1 MLFKVKNPLK
11 IERIT
16 TREKVGT
23 KFDLQVHQTPASK
36 YWHTLTWQ
44 KQQWVFL
51 SLNIHIPMRFSAS
64 PTGCNIADSPWKKA
78 TKIWNLLS
86 HPFDPRQHCSFG
98 SGVFEV
104 CTWQSHLHL
113 MSFRLLPFCCAKHL
127 SQLSLIW
134 WGHAVTPDPLGSKW
148 NHLTKKVSGVS
159 LLPVRGHLIFADVQ
173 QILQMTLL
181 PS

>member
-1 MLFKVKNPLK
+1 
-11 IERIT
+11 
-16 TREKVGT
+16 
-23 KFDLQVHQTPASK
+23 
-36 YWHTLTWQ
+36 
-44 KQQWVFL
+44 
-51 SLNIHIPMRFSAS
+51 MRFSAS
-64 PTGCNIADSPWKKA
+64 STGCNIADGPWKKE

-148 NHLTKKVSGVS
+148 NHLTKKSKWSESFACSWTFDICRCAANFTDDSFAKLTLGW
-159 LLPVRGHLIFADVQ
+159 RGGNKWIPRENKIFQ
-173 QILQMTLL
+173 K
-181 PS
+181 